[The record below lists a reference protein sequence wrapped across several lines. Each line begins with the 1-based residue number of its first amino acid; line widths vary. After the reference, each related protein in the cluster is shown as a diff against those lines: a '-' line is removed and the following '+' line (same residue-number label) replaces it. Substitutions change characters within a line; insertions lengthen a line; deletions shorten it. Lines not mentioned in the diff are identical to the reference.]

1 MPGTPMMPGTPT
13 PDGPLGLD
21 AEVTRPG
28 TPTIVATGIGKTK
41 HNGARCTGGGGTP
54 RDGWSSVMMMMSP
67 LTLMWGRWVA
77 SASLPGRWSFRPSGS
92 GGCSCKDH
100 DQVSKAL
107 EAAAARARWT
117 VREDSED
124 GLVFEAPD
132 DDCDTETEGDALGGG
147 AGSNVAPESRVELAR
162 EVSSESE
169 CDANSFLTL
178 GAEVVDTGITAPC
191 GWRPGWSVGEWVCR
205 RQPLAAQGQVLVANT
220 LLALSRVPR
229 KLLRAITDYLQ
240 PDNTNIASLILRAA
254 SGALRLSAYRIVDT
268 ISTLQGRGWAPRV
281 DNKALSYEGVDRTV
295 PSLAGGGRQ
304 QGCVALAG
312 ALFHRHPL
320 FKRFTG
326 RLRGPGV
333 EVGERGRSSRRSAPH
348 VPLLRGCYLSCCAC
362 RAMPHRRRCPLAA
375 AGFGHCKFFCLL
387 VRRRPTWRG
396 EHEWQAWKH
405 DSDLLQPG
413 QQPHI
418 ATPLKAH
425 RLVLSRRGP

>member
-1 MPGTPMMPGTPT
+1 M
-13 PDGPLGLD
+13 
-21 AEVTRPG
+21 
-28 TPTIVATGIGKTK
+28 
-41 HNGARCTGGGGTP
+41 
-54 RDGWSSVMMMMSP
+54 SS
-67 LTLMWGRWVA
+67 TLA
-77 SASLPGRWSFRPSGS
+77 SAWSASWPGRWSLRPSGS

-240 PDNTNIASLILRAA
+240 PDNTIASLTLRAA
-254 SGALRLSAYRIVDT
+254 SGLPPKKSSPLR
-268 ISTLQGRGWAPRV
+268 
-281 DNKALSYEGVDRTV
+281 
-295 PSLAGGGRQ
+295 PS
-304 QGCVALAG
+304 
-312 ALFHRHPL
+312 
-320 FKRFTG
+320 
-326 RLRGPGV
+326 
-333 EVGERGRSSRRSAPH
+333 SSRRMRESLWPISLWPQTR
-348 VPLLRGCYLSCCAC
+348 VGV
-362 RAMPHRRRCPLAA
+362 M
-375 AGFGHCKFFCLL
+375 
-387 VRRRPTWRG
+387 
-396 EHEWQAWKH
+396 
-405 DSDLLQPG
+405 
-413 QQPHI
+413 
-418 ATPLKAH
+418 
-425 RLVLSRRGP
+425 